1 MKKLFGCI
9 LSLVV
14 AVMLVFTP
22 AEHVYAQGLGLSV
35 SSSSVAVGKTVKVT
49 VSMPSGYFGTVV
61 ISSSDEGVLSNG
73 GDGVANIGDA
83 AGYPTSQSFSFTAKA
98 AGSCTI
104 KAYCTVVGDAE
115 GNDAGGIITGASTKV
130 TVTSASSNNDSNS
143 NKDNKDNSGSNT
155 GNDNNAN
162 KDNEN
167 KEEKKSSNASLGS
180 LVISAGTLSPE
191 FSAATKDYTATVDY
205 SCSSLAVTANPA
217 DSKASVTSVTGNDS
231 LEVGENTVSV
241 VVTAEDGSTSTYNI
255 VVTRRAEDDP
265 ENADKQDNWKKFD
278 INGTEWTMVNDIPE
292 DVVPEGFE
300 HSKTVIDGLEY
311 NTLHGTFGDITLV
324 YLQSES
330 GNGLFVYDAAQNA
343 AYEFVRI
350 NSESHFIVVLLPKV
364 DDVPE
369 GYNEI
374 SLSIEG
380 KGVATAY
387 QTKAEKKDDQ
397 TKDFYLVYAMNDNG
411 ESGWYT
417 YDSVDGTYMR
427 NELSTPTVAQEEND
441 TTKSELVPGI
451 ANKYLVLAAILVL
464 IIIILLLLL
473 IVSAVKNRK
482 YKAMDYHDDDV
493 DDAAE
498 DVSNEALEE
507 TTDETADEIADEL
520 EEEVTEEPLD
530 EVAEEAAEE
539 SVDEVAE
546 EAAEESVDEVAGE
559 AAEESAGEA
568 AEETADEAVEESAD
582 EVAEETAEDAADEQ
596 KMATDENI
604 SNASYVGRT
613 VEITPDSK
621 KAVENE
627 NSEFDLKDD
636 SRQENVSDT
645 ENDADEDALKNQL
658 QMALDGFV
666 NEGNKPSE
674 TIDSSA
680 KDDNED
686 DSEDD
691 DLQFI
696 DLN

>member
-9 LSLVV
+9 LSLVM

-83 AGYPTSQSFSFTAKA
+83 AGPEYPTSRSFSFTAKA

-115 GNDAGGIITGASTKV
+115 ANDAGGIITGASTKV

-155 GNDNNAN
+155 GNDSNAN

-330 GNGLFVYDAAQNA
+330 GNGLFVYDAAQNT

-387 QTKAEKKDDQ
+387 QTKGEKTDDQ
-397 TKDFYLVYAMNDNG
+397 TKDFYLIYAMNDNG

-427 NELSTPTVAQEEND
+427 TELSTPTVAQEEND

-482 YKAMDYHDDDV
+482 YKAMDYHDDDDDV

-539 SVDEVAE
+539 SVDEVA
-546 EAAEESVDEVAGE
+546 GE
-559 AAEESAGEA
+559 
-568 AEETADEAVEESAD
+568 
-582 EVAEETAEDAADEQ
+582 AADEQ

>member
-9 LSLVV
+9 LSLVM
-14 AVMLVFTP
+14 AVMLIFTP

-73 GDGVANIGDA
+73 GDGVTNIGDA
-83 AGYPTSQSFSFTAKA
+83 AGYPTSQSFSFTAKGT
-98 AGSCTI
+98 GSCTI

-115 GNDAGGIITGASTKV
+115 GNDAGGVITGASTKV

-143 NKDNKDNSGSNT
+143 NKDNKDNT
-155 GNDNNAN
+155 GNDSNSN

-265 ENADKQDNWKKFD
+265 ENADKQDNWKKFN
-278 INGTEWTMVNDIPE
+278 INGTEWNMVNDIPE

-364 DDVPE
+364 DDVPD
-369 GYNEI
+369 GYNEV

-387 QTKAEKKDDQ
+387 QTKAEKNDDK
-397 TKDFYLVYAMNDNG
+397 TKDFYLVYAINDNG

-427 NELSTPTVAQEEND
+427 TELSTPTVAQEEND

-464 IIIILLLLL
+464 VIVILLLLL

-482 YKAMDYHDDDV
+482 YKAADDYYDDD
-493 DDAAE
+493 DAE
-498 DVSNEALEE
+498 DISKDAFE
-507 TTDETADEIADEL
+507 ETADENVDEIADNPAG
-520 EEEVTEEPLD
+520 EEAEDTADEAAEEPTG
-530 EVAEEAAEE
+530 EIAEEAAEE
-539 SVDEVAE
+539 PKGEVSE
-546 EAAEESVDEVAGE
+546 D
-559 AAEESAGEA
+559 
-568 AEETADEAVEESAD
+568 TADEAAEKPAGEIAEGAAEEPEDTAD
-582 EVAEETAEDAADEQ
+582 ETTEEPE
-596 KMATDENI
+596 MATDENV
-604 SNASYVGRT
+604 SNAAYTGRT
-613 VEITPDSK
+613 VEITSDLK
-621 KAVENE
+621 KAAENK
-627 NSEFDLKDD
+627 NSAYKSKEA
-636 SRQENVSDT
+636 SNQENAADDDT
-645 ENDADEDALKNQL
+645 LKNQV

-680 KDDNED
+680 RDDNED

>member
-1 MKKLFGCI
+1 MKKITSYI
-9 LSLVV
+9 LSVLIMTIVV
-14 AVMLVFTP
+14 FSNKNIVLA
-22 AEHVYAQGLGLSV
+22 AGSISV
-35 SSSSVAVGKTVKVT
+35 SASKTTVKVGDVVT
-49 VSMPSGYFGTVV
+49 ISTSISPGEYGVNATLTKSSGAFEFVEGDNIYSDGGTPNNSIKVKAVS
-61 ISSSDEGVLSNG
+61 E
-73 GDGVANIGDA
+73 
-83 AGYPTSQSFSFTAKA
+83 
-98 AGSCTI
+98 GSCTFSVRVI
-104 KAYCTVVGDAE
+104 NAFDDQLKETSMSSGSVT
-115 GNDAGGIITGASTKV
+115 ITA
-130 TVTSASSNNDSNS
+130 TSASSNNDSNS

-155 GNDNNAN
+155 GNDSNAN

-330 GNGLFVYDAAQNA
+330 GNGLFVYDAAQNT

-387 QTKAEKKDDQ
+387 QTKVEKTDDQ

-427 NELSTPTVAQEEND
+427 TELSTPTVAQEEND

-473 IVSAVKNRK
+473 MVSAVKNRK
-482 YKAMDYHDDDV
+482 YKAMDYHDDDDDV

-539 SVDEVAE
+539 
-546 EAAEESVDEVAGE
+546 
-559 AAEESAGEA
+559 
-568 AEETADEAVEESAD
+568 TADEAVEEPAD
-582 EVAEETAEDAADEQ
+582 EVAEETAEDVADEQ

-666 NEGNKPSE
+666 NDGNKPSE